1 MLSPLFYRKT
11 TKRGE
16 IDVAGIINRSG
27 ESLANRSLDKVSE
40 FASHEAEKEIRELY
54 DAAITFLI
62 KIKRIEEE
70 INKLRNEEI
79 YNLRNKDRKRNS
91 SLMSSIDFIFDT
103 NLTEDHSQEDL
114 LRGRVYLAILEFEKV
129 LYKIMDWKLVFTFV
143 G

>member
-1 MLSPLFYRKT
+1 M
-11 TKRGE
+11 
-16 IDVAGIINRSG
+16 AGIINRSG

-40 FASHEAEKEIRELY
+40 SASHEAEKEIRELY

-79 YNLRNKDRKRNS
+79 YNLRNKDLKRNS

-103 NLTEDHSQEDL
+103 NLTQNHYQEDL

-129 LYKIMDWKLVFTFV
+129 LYKIMD
-143 G
+143 

>member
-16 IDVAGIINRSG
+16 IDVAGTISRSG
-27 ESLANRSLDKVSE
+27 ENLVDRSLNKVSE
-40 FASHEAEKEIRELY
+40 SASHEVEKEIRELY
-54 DAAITFLI
+54 DAAINFLI
-62 KIKRIEEE
+62 EIGRIEGE
-70 INKLRNEEI
+70 INKLGSKN
-79 YNLRNKDRKRNS
+79 RKRNS
-91 SLMSSIDFIFDT
+91 SLMSNINFIFDT
-103 NLTEDHSQEDL
+103 NLTEDHYQEDL